1 MREIDIILRLGKKMN
16 DIKHFKQFLPLDID
30 IVVEPFAGS
39 FSVSKYYVKNNICI
53 NVHINDNDNV
63 LFYIYKNY
71 KNYINMRNFI
81 QDNLAT
87 CKPNELKNNIL
98 SLPYD
103 KKFLDYYIQ
112 NFIIRGN
119 LHKIIKSRIFN
130 QVEIA
135 ILEKSIIT
143 NDDYLNI
150 FEQYKDNNKAFLFLD
165 PPYIFSDNKAYNLI
179 DDDVTSIMV
188 KIYEYFLICKCKCML
203 IINDLYILRYI
214 FKNFIKGSY
223 IKIYMIGKKKCRH
236 LIITNY

>member
-1 MREIDIILRLGKKMN
+1 
-16 DIKHFKQFLPLDID
+16 
-30 IVVEPFAGS
+30 
-39 FSVSKYYVKNNICI
+39 
-53 NVHINDNDNV
+53 
-63 LFYIYKNY
+63 
-71 KNYINMRNFI
+71 MRNFI

-165 PPYIFSDNKAYNLI
+165 PPYIFSENKAYNLI

-223 IKIYMIGKKKCRH
+223 IKIYMIGKKKMSSFNYYKL
-236 LIITNY
+236 LIKLSVIYRLSNKCNKYVLSFDTLHILHIPTVFKRVCGNSLSTLSNVILVSSSNT